1 MVSLSRRKAS
11 LALLVAL
18 PIAIASLAMLWSS
31 HRMLN
36 GIAQSVD
43 QQEAKRTWQAVKSAM
58 ASAQE
63 RLAGTVADNAHWDD
77 AVLQSYGKID
87 PDWMYDTWG
96 VGSDDINYDTMY
108 LVDAKGDVLTAFQNG
123 EVFDVPADTYFGRA
137 LERTLSELPMNGENF
152 GVLSSLV
159 ETPQGLAVMA
169 AAPILATS
177 DDIRIPTPRPNV
189 LIFSKQLTPPLLA
202 KMSEQYIVDA
212 LAIAPIRSRA
222 EMASD
227 TALLD
232 RWGNPVALASWQARH
247 PGDLASQSYRF
258 SALATILALIG
269 VMTPLA
275 FSYGRVISRME
286 NNERKARLASRHDAL
301 SGLPNRAF
309 LLDELGAR
317 LAQAKP
323 AELALIFIDL
333 DGFKAI
339 NDAYDHETGDKL
351 IRAVAAGLQ
360 SVVAGDGLIARLGGD
375 EFAVLV
381 TGESAAK
388 RGEQIARRVLA
399 FVKEPFDIDGRIA
412 SIGASIGIAELGS
425 EPLDPSELMRRAD
438 IAMYDAKDNG
448 RNRWRRFDATLD
460 LKRIEDLTIA
470 NELRAF
476 IARGEFDV
484 AYQPMVDSRDRS
496 IVGVEALARW
506 PKSSPRELP
515 PDRFIPVA
523 EEHGLIDSLSALILG
538 IACRDMV
545 QWHDLKLAVNISP
558 VQIANPQLVPDI
570 IRIAG
575 EAGLPLHR
583 LEVEFTESVL
593 IRNPAR
599 AKQVIRE
606 LQGLGV
612 TVALDDFGTGYASVG
627 YLREYG
633 FNKIK
638 LDRSLTHSISTD
650 IAAQQVVQGTI
661 LIAKGLSAN
670 IIAEGV
676 ETEEE
681 AQLMRL
687 SGCNQLQGFY
697 FGRPQAATALG
708 SLLGSETAE
717 PLRETA

>member
-1 MVSLSRRKAS
+1 
-11 LALLVAL
+11 
-18 PIAIASLAMLWSS
+18 
-31 HRMLN
+31 MLN

-58 ASAQE
+58 AAAQE

-96 VGSDDINYDTMY
+96 VGSADINYDTMY
-108 LVDAKGDVLTAFQNG
+108 LVDAKGGVISAFQNG
-123 EVFDVPADTYFGRA
+123 EVLDLPAADYFGAA
-137 LERTLSELPMNGENF
+137 LERALGELPMNGETF

-177 DDIRIPTPRPNV
+177 DDIRIPTQRPNV

-212 LAIAPIRSRA
+212 LAVAPIRSRA
-222 EMASD
+222 EMAPD

-232 RWGNPVALASWQARH
+232 HWGNPVALASWRARH

-258 SALATILALIG
+258 SALATVLALIG

-309 LLDELGAR
+309 LLDELGTR
-317 LAQAKP
+317 LAQAEP
-323 AELALIFIDL
+323 SELALIFIDL
-333 DGFKAI
+333 DGFKAV

-351 IRAVAAGLQ
+351 IRAVAAGLE
-360 SVVAGDGLIARLGGD
+360 SVVAGDGIIARLGGD

-381 TGESAAK
+381 TGESAVN
-388 RGEQIARRVLA
+388 RSERIAARVLA

-448 RNRWRRFDATLD
+448 RNRWRRFDETLD
-460 LKRIEDLTIA
+460 LKRIEDLTVA

-484 AYQPMVDSRDRS
+484 AYQPMVDSRDRA

-506 PKSSPRELP
+506 PKSSTRDLT

-545 QWHDLKLAVNISP
+545 QWRDLKLAVNVSP

-570 IRIAG
+570 TRIAS
-575 EAGLPLHR
+575 EAGLPLQR

-661 LIAKGLSAN
+661 LIARGLSAN

-697 FGRPQAATALG
+697 FGRPQAATALV
-708 SLLGSETAE
+708 SLLATEATEPVRATA
-717 PLRETA
+717 

>member
-137 LERTLSELPMNGENF
+137 LERTLSELPMNGESF

-232 RWGNPVALASWQARH
+232 HWGNPVALASWQARH

-381 TGESAAK
+381 TGESAAR

-484 AYQPMVDSRDRS
+484 AYQPMVDFARPVDRGRGG
-496 IVGVEALARW
+496 IGPLA
-506 PKSSPRELP
+506 
-515 PDRFIPVA
+515 
-523 EEHGLIDSLSALILG
+523 
-538 IACRDMV
+538 
-545 QWHDLKLAVNISP
+545 
-558 VQIANPQLVPDI
+558 
-570 IRIAG
+570 
-575 EAGLPLHR
+575 
-583 LEVEFTESVL
+583 
-593 IRNPAR
+593 
-599 AKQVIRE
+599 
-606 LQGLGV
+606 
-612 TVALDDFGTGYASVG
+612 
-627 YLREYG
+627 
-633 FNKIK
+633 
-638 LDRSLTHSISTD
+638 
-650 IAAQQVVQGTI
+650 QVV
-661 LIAKGLSAN
+661 
-670 IIAEGV
+670 
-676 ETEEE
+676 
-681 AQLMRL
+681 
-687 SGCNQLQGFY
+687 
-697 FGRPQAATALG
+697 AARTA
-708 SLLGSETAE
+708 A
-717 PLRETA
+717 

>member
-1 MVSLSRRKAS
+1 
-11 LALLVAL
+11 
-18 PIAIASLAMLWSS
+18 
-31 HRMLN
+31 
-36 GIAQSVD
+36 
-43 QQEAKRTWQAVKSAM
+43 
-58 ASAQE
+58 
-63 RLAGTVADNAHWDD
+63 
-77 AVLQSYGKID
+77 
-87 PDWMYDTWG
+87 
-96 VGSDDINYDTMY
+96 
-108 LVDAKGDVLTAFQNG
+108 
-123 EVFDVPADTYFGRA
+123 
-137 LERTLSELPMNGENF
+137 
-152 GVLSSLV
+152 
-159 ETPQGLAVMA
+159 
-169 AAPILATS
+169 
-177 DDIRIPTPRPNV
+177 
-189 LIFSKQLTPPLLA
+189 
-202 KMSEQYIVDA
+202 
-212 LAIAPIRSRA
+212 
-222 EMASD
+222 
-227 TALLD
+227 
-232 RWGNPVALASWQARH
+232 
-247 PGDLASQSYRF
+247 
-258 SALATILALIG
+258 
-269 VMTPLA
+269 
-275 FSYGRVISRME
+275 
-286 NNERKARLASRHDAL
+286 
-301 SGLPNRAF
+301 
-309 LLDELGAR
+309 
-317 LAQAKP
+317 
-323 AELALIFIDL
+323 
-333 DGFKAI
+333 
-339 NDAYDHETGDKL
+339 
-351 IRAVAAGLQ
+351 
-360 SVVAGDGLIARLGGD
+360 
-375 EFAVLV
+375 
-381 TGESAAK
+381 
-388 RGEQIARRVLA
+388 
-399 FVKEPFDIDGRIA
+399 
-412 SIGASIGIAELGS
+412 
-425 EPLDPSELMRRAD
+425 
-438 IAMYDAKDNG
+438 MYDAKDNG

-506 PKSSPRELP
+506 PKSSPRELA

-545 QWHDLKLAVNISP
+545 QWHDLKLAVNVSP

-570 IRIAG
+570 TRIAG

-606 LQGLGV
+606 LQCLGV

>member
-1 MVSLSRRKAS
+1 
-11 LALLVAL
+11 
-18 PIAIASLAMLWSS
+18 
-31 HRMLN
+31 
-36 GIAQSVD
+36 
-43 QQEAKRTWQAVKSAM
+43 
-58 ASAQE
+58 
-63 RLAGTVADNAHWDD
+63 
-77 AVLQSYGKID
+77 
-87 PDWMYDTWG
+87 
-96 VGSDDINYDTMY
+96 
-108 LVDAKGDVLTAFQNG
+108 
-123 EVFDVPADTYFGRA
+123 
-137 LERTLSELPMNGENF
+137 
-152 GVLSSLV
+152 
-159 ETPQGLAVMA
+159 
-169 AAPILATS
+169 
-177 DDIRIPTPRPNV
+177 
-189 LIFSKQLTPPLLA
+189 
-202 KMSEQYIVDA
+202 
-212 LAIAPIRSRA
+212 
-222 EMASD
+222 
-227 TALLD
+227 
-232 RWGNPVALASWQARH
+232 
-247 PGDLASQSYRF
+247 
-258 SALATILALIG
+258 
-269 VMTPLA
+269 
-275 FSYGRVISRME
+275 ME

-309 LLDELGAR
+309 LLDELGTR
-317 LAQAKP
+317 LAQAEP
-323 AELALIFIDL
+323 SELALIFIDL
-333 DGFKAI
+333 DGFKAV

-351 IRAVAAGLQ
+351 IRAVAAGLE
-360 SVVAGDGLIARLGGD
+360 SVVAGDGIIARLGGD

-381 TGESAAK
+381 TGESAVN
-388 RGEQIARRVLA
+388 RSERIAARVLA

-448 RNRWRRFDATLD
+448 RNRWRRFDETLD
-460 LKRIEDLTIA
+460 LKRIEDLTVA

-484 AYQPMVDSRDRS
+484 AYQPMVDSRDRA

-506 PKSSPRELP
+506 PKSSTRDLT

-545 QWHDLKLAVNISP
+545 QWRDLKLAVNVSP

-570 IRIAG
+570 TRIAS
-575 EAGLPLHR
+575 EAGLPLQR

-661 LIAKGLSAN
+661 LIARGLSAN

-697 FGRPQAATALG
+697 FGRPQAATALV
-708 SLLGSETAE
+708 SLLATEATEPVRATA
-717 PLRETA
+717 